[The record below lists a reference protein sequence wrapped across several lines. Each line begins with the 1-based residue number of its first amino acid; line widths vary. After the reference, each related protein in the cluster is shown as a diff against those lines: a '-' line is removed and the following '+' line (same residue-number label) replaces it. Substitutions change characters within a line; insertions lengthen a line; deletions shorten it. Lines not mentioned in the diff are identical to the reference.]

1 VHASA
6 DPVTL
11 LAMIR
16 RTCIGLCFALMGC
29 LPPAE
34 APPPPAARKPPA
46 DEQPAPLPPEEQP
59 PAEAL
64 APVDPPNAKPVE
76 PGITTTG
83 APTRGTLPKAVV
95 DERLKSV
102 GPAVSA
108 CYERALKTRPELR
121 GNLSINFV
129 VGTDGKVAHADSG
142 PVDDPLEDAPTVSCI
157 LDEIRKLDF
166 PPPSGGRVF
175 LNYPLRLE
183 PQKP

>member
-1 VHASA
+1 
-6 DPVTL
+6 
-11 LAMIR
+11 MIR
-16 RTCIGLCFALMGC
+16 RTWFSLSFALFGC
-29 LPPAE
+29 QPPA
-34 APPPPAARKPPA
+34 AAPPPAAPPAVPA

-59 PAEAL
+59 PAEAS

-83 APTRGTLPKAVV
+83 APTRGSLPKAVV
-95 DERLKSV
+95 DERLKSAA
-102 GPAVSA
+102 PAVAA
-108 CYERALKTRPELR
+108 CYERALKAKPDLR

-129 VGTDGKVAHADSG
+129 VGPDGKVAHADSG
-142 PVDDPLEDAPTVSCI
+142 PADDPLDDAPTVSCI
-157 LDEIRKLDF
+157 LDEIRKLEF